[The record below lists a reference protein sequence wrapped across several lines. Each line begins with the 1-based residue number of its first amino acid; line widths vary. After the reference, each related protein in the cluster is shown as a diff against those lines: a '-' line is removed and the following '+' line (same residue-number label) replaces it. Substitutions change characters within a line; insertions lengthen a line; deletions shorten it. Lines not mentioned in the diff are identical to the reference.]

1 MQTIYQ
7 NENERKDS
15 EKADTMDF
23 DIYTEMI
30 GKCLEGE
37 YTGRLGISVSRRF
50 VSSIEEEV

>member
-1 MQTIYQ
+1 
-7 NENERKDS
+7 
-15 EKADTMDF
+15 MDF

-30 GKCLEGE
+30 SKCLEGE

>member
-1 MQTIYQ
+1 
-7 NENERKDS
+7 
-15 EKADTMDF
+15 MDF